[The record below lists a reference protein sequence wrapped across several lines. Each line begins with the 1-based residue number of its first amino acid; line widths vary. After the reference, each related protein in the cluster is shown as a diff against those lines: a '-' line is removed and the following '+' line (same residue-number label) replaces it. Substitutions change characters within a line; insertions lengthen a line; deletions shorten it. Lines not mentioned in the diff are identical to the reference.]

1 MLNMKQ
7 TLVICSIV
15 GALLLAR
22 MLIPSCEI
30 DNNPANKSESTQ
42 QSNAANYKCTTFGA
56 FLLRKIFDIS
66 QRRDKEI
73 TALSTFTIAIFTVI
87 LGVFT
92 ISVAGSTRVT
102 AKHIPLVERAYIYG
116 GGPYR
121 TDLSLFQ
128 LDVNNYGKTPG
139 ELHRVQI
146 GFCEADNVPPV
157 PIYSAVVEFR
167 DYLPPNLLQRVI
179 AYIPVPARL
188 NNPAIFGRFE
198 FRDIFWK
205 QRSTGFILSINRQT
219 GNTLPIQAPEAY
231 VEETEE

>member
-1 MLNMKQ
+1 MKQ
-7 TLVICSIV
+7 ALVICSIV
-15 GALLLAR
+15 GSLLLAR

-30 DNNPANKSESTQ
+30 DNSPVNSSESTQ
-42 QSNAANYKCTTFGA
+42 HPNSANYKCTTLGA
-56 FLLRKIFDIS
+56 LLLREIFDIS

-92 ISVAGSTRVT
+92 VSVAISARIT

-121 TDLSLFQ
+121 TDLALFQ

-146 GFCEADNVPPV
+146 GFCEADHVPPL
-157 PIYSAVVEFR
+157 PIYETVVEFR
-167 DYLPPNLLQRVI
+167 DYLPPNLQQRVI
-179 AYIPVPARL
+179 AYIPIPARL
-188 NNPAIFGRFE
+188 NNPAIFGRFQ

-205 QRSTGFILSINRQT
+205 RRSTGFILSINRQT
-219 GNTLPIQAPEAY
+219 GNTLPIEAPEAY